1 MGGLVGYS
9 QQRKNM
15 ENAIEFLATVTLGE
29 VFDPAD
35 MPEEIAAMENA
46 PEGWNDAIPG
56 LEEMTR

>member
-1 MGGLVGYS
+1 
-9 QQRKNM
+9 M